1 MINTGGEENTD
12 TLVLLGVDL
21 SEIAI
26 RSLAGNNRTDPDREI
41 PSIGYHTREMQN
53 RIQQRNHHNHQS

>member
-26 RSLAGNNRTDPDREI
+26 RSLAGNNRTDPDRDTVDRA
-41 PSIGYHTREMQN
+41 PHT
-53 RIQQRNHHNHQS
+53 